1 MVVEI
6 SKEQKAAL
14 AEKVALC
21 VAFIQDTVQP
31 HLVDG
36 DTVSVVVSDTLELLI
51 SNKSMSVCIYNRM
64 DLYVTVLTLKKTAC
78 LVEAEKT
85 KKKKFLCEDYPELAV
100 EFLKN
105 WEKTKAYLEKQVAD
119 KNKKVDDLNNFVTS
133 FQL

>member
-21 VAFIQDTVQP
+21 VDFIKETVQP

-36 DTVSVVVSDTLELLI
+36 DTVSVVLSDNLELLV
-51 SNKSMSVCIYNRM
+51 SNKSLSVCIYKRK
-64 DLYVTVLTLKKTAC
+64 DLYITVLSLKKMAC
-78 LVEAEKT
+78 LEETGKSR
-85 KKKKFLCEDYPELAV
+85 KKKFLCEDYPELAV

-105 WEKTKAYLEKQVAD
+105 WEKAKTYLEKQVAD
-119 KNKKVDDLNNFVTS
+119 KNKKVDELNNFVTS
-133 FQL
+133 FKL

>member
-6 SKEQKAAL
+6 SKEQKALL

-21 VAFIQDTVQP
+21 VAFIKDTVQP

-36 DTVSVVVSDTLELLI
+36 DTVSVVISDSLELLV
-51 SNKSMSVCIYNRM
+51 SNKSVSVCIYSRM
-64 DLYVTVLTLKKTAC
+64 DLYLTVLTFKKMAC
-78 LVEAEKT
+78 LVESEKT
-85 KKKKFLCEDYPELAV
+85 KKMRFLCEDYPELAV

-119 KNKKVDDLNNFVTS
+119 KNKKVDDLNNFVST
-133 FQL
+133 FRL

>member
-21 VAFIQDTVQP
+21 VDFIKDTVQP

-36 DTVSVVVSDTLELLI
+36 DTISVVMSDNLELLV
-51 SNKSMSVCIYNRM
+51 SNKAMSVCIYKRK
-64 DLYVTVLTLKKTAC
+64 DLYVTVLSFKKTAC
-78 LVEAEKT
+78 LVESDKT

-105 WEKTKAYLEKQVAD
+105 WEKAKTYLEKQVAD
-119 KNKKVDDLNNFVTS
+119 KNKKVDELNDFVTS
-133 FQL
+133 FKL